1 MVVDRDL
8 FAGLDIAQ
16 SQEQNVAVQHF
27 HVRVW
32 FAGMIDVVRAVAA
45 AAAIKAPA
53 LVDGADAQATASAAP
68 IGFRVGNALAGI
80 LRDLFARCK
89 VGE

>member
-1 MVVDRDL
+1 M
-8 FAGLDIAQ
+8 
-16 SQEQNVAVQHF
+16 AVKHF
-27 HVRVW
+27 HVRVG

-45 AAAIKAPA
+45 ATTVKTPA

-68 IGFRVGNALAGI
+68 ISFSIRNAFAGV
-80 LRDLFARCK
+80 LRYLFARFK